1 MSKITTNQMNSPQ
14 EELTRKDLRAAAALL
29 SSDEARYLVNLYY
42 QRQADRM
49 RTNSQIRELNK
60 DQKPNA
66 LLVYMSSNA
75 EHLEGLIKKALGDYV
90 DGHPIGKWL
99 ISIYGIGPI
108 IAAGLLAHID
118 ITKTATAGGLWR
130 FAGLDPTVK
139 WEKGQKRPFNADLKK
154 LCWHAGQSW
163 MKLASRDQC
172 FYGKLYKERKEYE
185 VKRNDAG
192 ENADQAAIGLTRY
205 GRDTQAYKYC
215 LDGKLP
221 PAQLDARARRWTV
234 KIFLSHLHKLWYEHH
249 YQKPVP
255 APFAIAILGHAH
267 MIEPP
272 PTGAPTTEH
281 ADFGLMSNFTEE

>member
-1 MSKITTNQMNSPQ
+1 MATNITSTVN
-14 EELTRKDLRAAAALL
+14 ELTRKDIRAAAALL
-29 SSDEARYLVNLYY
+29 TPDEARYLVNLYY

-49 RTNSQIRELNK
+49 RTNSQIRELNN
-60 DQKPNA
+60 QQQPNA
-66 LLVYMSSNA
+66 LMVYLSQNA
-75 EHLEGLIKKALGDYV
+75 EHSEALIKKALGDFV
-90 DGHPIGKWL
+90 NGHPIGKWL

-108 IAAGLLAHID
+108 IAAGLLAHVD

-163 MKLASRDQC
+163 MKLASRDEC
-172 FYGKLYKERKEYE
+172 FYGKLYKERKAYE
-185 VKRNDAG
+185 IARNDAG
-192 ENADQAAIGLTRY
+192 ENAEQARLGLTRY
-205 GRDTQAYKYC
+205 SSSTQAYKHC
-215 LDGKLP
+215 LEGKLP
-221 PAQLDARARRWTV
+221 PAQIDARARRWTV
-234 KIFLSHLHKLWYEHH
+234 KIFLSHLHKLWYEQH

-272 PTGAPTTEH
+272 PTGEPTKVE
-281 ADFGLMSNFTEE
+281 ADFSIMSDFKPEE